1 MPGSRMRAMGHFTGW
16 PETAFDVLLQL
27 DGDPSA
33 AVREKHR
40 TDREHL
46 VRKPMIA
53 LLQDI
58 ADADHAYEDF
68 YVWGYGTH
76 PWGWQHQCAVVRM
89 SGRFEIGLRFDLD
102 GLNVSGSL
110 AFSVR
115 EEVEKFRAA
124 VADDSSGHALTEV
137 VETLREEGFELSG
150 DLMKR
155 VPRGYPPDHPRALLL
170 RHRSLNAARHLDGDD
185 WIHTPEA
192 VDRVV
197 ATTARLRPLLSWLT
211 DHVGAE

>member
-27 DGDPSA
+27 DGDPSVA
-33 AVREKHR
+33 LREKHR
-40 TDREHL
+40 KDREHL
-46 VRKPMIA
+46 VRKPMVA
-53 LLQDI
+53 LLQDV

-89 SGRFEIGLRFDLD
+89 PGRFEVGLRFDLD
-102 GLNVSGSL
+102 GLNVSGSCG
-110 AFSVR
+110 FSVR

-124 VADDSSGHALTEV
+124 VADDSSGRALAEV
-137 VETLREEGFELSG
+137 VETLREEGFDLSG

-170 RHRSLNAARHLDGDD
+170 RHRSLNADRHLDGDD

-192 VDRVV
+192 VDQVV
-197 ATTARLRPLLSWLT
+197 ATAARLRPLLSWFA

>member
-1 MPGSRMRAMGHFTGW
+1 MGHFTGW

-27 DGDPSA
+27 DGDPSV

-40 TDREHL
+40 KDREHL
-46 VRKPMIA
+46 VRKPMVA
-53 LLQDI
+53 LLQDV

-68 YVWGYGTH
+68 SVWGYGTH

-89 SGRFEIGLRFDLD
+89 PGRFEIGLRFDLD
-102 GLNVSGSL
+102 GLDVSGGW
-110 AFSVR
+110 AFSAR

-124 VADDSSGHALTEV
+124 VADDSSGRALTEV
-137 VETLREEGFELSG
+137 VETLREEGFEVSG

-170 RHRSLNAARHLDGDD
+170 RHRSLNAARHLDGDV
-185 WIHTPEA
+185 WIHTPET
-192 VDRVV
+192 VERVV
-197 ATTARLRPLLSWLT
+197 ATAAQLRPLLSWLA
-211 DHVGAE
+211 DHVSAQ